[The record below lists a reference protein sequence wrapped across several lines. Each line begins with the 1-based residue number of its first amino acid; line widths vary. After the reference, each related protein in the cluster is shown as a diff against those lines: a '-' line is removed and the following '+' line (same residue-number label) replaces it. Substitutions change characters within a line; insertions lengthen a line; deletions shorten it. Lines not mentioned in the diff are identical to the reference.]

1 MLSKK
6 VSSLYP
12 LFFVC
17 CTLSARPAPGF
28 LKGYVRRS
36 AQKLHDRRS
45 TLTSP
50 GRVVTLMHQEDWT
63 ALSSAVPSVR
73 AGSNAAK
80 RRTVTRPTGI
90 AFAIDPARAAEVR
103 AYLGTPI
110 YAHRVLKCELNV
122 RAQGGYTLERVDVH
136 GTGNGCKEGP
146 VVVLVRGA
154 ECYVGGTTNPSF
166 SAYAYVYDLAAAVR
180 TRAPAPSAHDSH
192 LSALEARRRELDR
205 ASAGSAG
212 SEL

>member
-1 MLSKK
+1 MSSNK

-12 LFFVC
+12 LFLVP
-17 CTLSARPAPGF
+17 CTLSARSSPGF

-36 AQKLHDRRS
+36 AQKLHDHRG

-50 GRVVTLMHQEDWT
+50 GRVVTLIHQEDWT
-63 ALSSAVPSVR
+63 ALSSADSFLHEDVVW
-73 AGSNAAK
+73 G
-80 RRTVTRPTGI
+80 V
-90 AFAIDPARAAEVR
+90 AFAIDPAHAAEVR
-103 AYLGTPI
+103 AYLGTPV

-122 RAQGGYTLERVDVH
+122 RAQDGYTLERVDVH

-154 ECYVGGTTNPSF
+154 ECYVGGTTILLSVP
-166 SAYAYVYDLAAAVR
+166 YVYDLAAAVR

-192 LSALEARRRELDR
+192 LFALEARRRELDR